1 MFEAYNRLSLR
12 LRGRV
17 MLIALL
23 VVLAVGAKLA
33 YQLIEYLKPP
43 YPVITL
49 PQNMSVQE
57 VDIDREGFAEIIFD
71 ADEDKIEAYIA
82 LLKDLGWTPCDPEIC
97 GFVTVTHAKIF
108 GAFYHKDMPSG
119 GVIMFYRPY
128 NMTYIFSP
136 RMSIS
141 RCGAVKHVTIFT
153 GSSKWG
159 CTLVVPIS
167 VVVE

>member
-1 MFEAYNRLSLR
+1 MFEAYNGLSLR

-33 YQLIEYLKPP
+33 YQLIEYLIPA
-43 YPVITL
+43 YPVIQL

-82 LLKDLGWTPCDPEIC
+82 LLKDLGWTPCDHEIC
-97 GFVTVTHAKIF
+97 GFVTITHAKIL
-108 GAFYHKDMPSG
+108 GTFYHKDMSSS
-119 GVIMFYRPY
+119 GVIMFYTPGYFRG
-128 NMTYIFSP
+128 P

-141 RCGAVKHVTIFT
+141 GCGDIKHVTMFT
-153 GSSKWG
+153 QPSKWG
-159 CTLVVPIS
+159 CTLVVPVS
-167 VVVE
+167 AVVK